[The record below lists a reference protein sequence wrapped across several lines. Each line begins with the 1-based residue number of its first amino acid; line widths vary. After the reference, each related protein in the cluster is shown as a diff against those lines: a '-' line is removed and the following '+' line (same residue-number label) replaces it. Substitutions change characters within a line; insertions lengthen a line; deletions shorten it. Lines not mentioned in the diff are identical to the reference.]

1 MITVKK
7 ETTIAGLSELRTK
20 SDAILRELKD
30 HPVILE
36 KHNKPVA
43 VMVEYHR
50 YVLGEELLDFAE
62 DYILGC
68 IALKRD
74 ESAKKKDFV
83 DIQKL

>member
-1 MITVKK
+1 MITVKR

-30 HPVILE
+30 HSVILE

-43 VMVEYHR
+43 VMVEYKR
-50 YVLGEELLDFAE
+50 YARNEELLDLAE

-68 IALKRD
+68 LALKRD
-74 ESAKKKDFV
+74 KEATSKDFV
-83 DIQKL
+83 DIEKW